1 MEKEIITALALGIG
15 LAAATGFRVFVP
27 LLIAGIAARLGV
39 LPLNE
44 HFSWLSGNTA
54 LLCFGVATVVEVA
67 AYYIPFVDNLLD
79 HISTPLAIGAG
90 TLVSA
95 SVLPGDNEL
104 LKWITGFII
113 GGGTA
118 AVVQGG
124 TTALRLGSTGTT
136 AGTGNFLVATGENI
150 AAVITPVIAIVIP
163 VVVALFFLWATFL
176 VLRLIL
182 KRRKRKTA
190 AKKMEGTLL
199 SVLCVI
205 CFYTTILYTIF

>member
-27 LLIAGIAARLGV
+27 LLIAGIASRLGF

-44 HFSWLSGNTA
+44 SFSWLSGNPA
-54 LLCFGVATVVEVA
+54 LISFGVATLVEVG

-90 TLVSA
+90 TLISA

-104 LKWITGFII
+104 IKWITGLII

-124 TTALRLGSTGTT
+124 TAALRLGSTGMT
-136 AGTGNFLVATGENI
+136 AGTGNFLVATGENL
-150 AAVITPVIAIVIP
+150 AAVITPVVTIVIP
-163 VVVALFFLWATFL
+163 VIISLFILGTFFLIF
-176 VLRLIL
+176 RLIIR
-182 KRRKRKTA
+182 RRKKKA
-190 AKKMEGTLL
+190 QAKA
-199 SVLCVI
+199 
-205 CFYTTILYTIF
+205 

>member
-44 HFSWLSGNTA
+44 HFSWLSGNAA
-54 LLCFGVATVVEVA
+54 LLSFGVATVVEVA

-118 AVVQGG
+118 AIVQGG
-124 TTALRLGSTGTT
+124 TAALRLGSTGTT

-150 AAVITPVIAIVIP
+150 AAVVTPIITIVIP
-163 VVVALFFLWATFL
+163 VVVALLILGTIFL
-176 VLRLIL
+176 VFRLLL
-182 KRRKRKTA
+182 KRRKRKAA
-190 AKKMEGTLL
+190 AKKGEGTL
-199 SVLCVI
+199 SGK
-205 CFYTTILYTIF
+205 

>member
-15 LAAATGFRVFVP
+15 LSASTGFRVFVP

-44 HFSWLSGNTA
+44 SFHWISGNAA
-54 LLCFGVATVVEVA
+54 LGSFGVATLVEIA

-79 HISTPLAIGAG
+79 HISTPMAIGAG
-90 TLVSA
+90 TLISA

-104 LKWITGFII
+104 LKWITGFIV

-124 TTALRLGSTGTT
+124 TAALRLGSTGAT

-150 AAVITPVIAIVIP
+150 AAVVTPIVTIVIP
-163 VVVALFFLWATFL
+163 VIIALLILGTFFLIF
-176 VLRLIL
+176 RLIIR
-182 KRRKRKTA
+182 RRKKKAKAKAKVEDIGKTNGEDSGS
-190 AKKMEGTLL
+190 MQ
-199 SVLCVI
+199 
-205 CFYTTILYTIF
+205 